1 MRELHEQLSKNIAY
15 RNLTASKA
23 ANKQRIEGLT
33 FKKGDKVFLLRQN
46 LKTKRLSKKL
56 DNLQL
61 GPFEIL
67 ETIGPVNYK
76 LRLLPGMRIHNVFH
90 KKLLEPAP

>member
-1 MRELHEQLSKNIAY
+1 M
-15 RNLTASKA
+15 ASKA
-23 ANKQRIEGLT
+23 ANKQRIKGPT
-33 FKKGDKVFLLRQN
+33 FKKGDKVFLSQQN
-46 LKTKRLSKKL
+46 LKTKRPSKKL

-67 ETIGPVNYK
+67 ETIGLVNYK
-76 LRLLPGMRIHNVFH
+76 LRLLPGMRIHNVFY